1 MRVGFVDT
9 KTRAYAFIEGDD
21 EFDPDAMIL
30 DKDRAAFPY
39 PHGAMV
45 LYSPKLHHGRWELE
59 ECDPD
64 LSQVFGQRHRNPS
77 VWMSGTIHNVFKDY
91 FWIHRDVGDPSVMCL
106 PSVVD
111 GDYKP
116 VPGDKVRFRAGPSE
130 KTYVSHLQAIRVI
143 GPPRPTPTPSIPTP
157 STYMPAEIYGASLQA
172 IRLMGPRIPTPNP
185 SIPTSDTCMPAEIYG
200 ASTTRCAPAVDYTQ
214 RPGASSSIPTQFCVD
229 DAGERVVE
237 GILGAL
243 QRQTEV
249 AGLNWEEEVLA
260 MRRRRSWLW
269 LDRE

>member
-9 KTRAYAFIEGDD
+9 KSRAYAFIEGDD

-30 DKDRAAFPY
+30 DKDRATFPY

-77 VWMSGTIHNVFKDY
+77 VWMSGTIHNVFADY
-91 FWIHRDVGDPSVMCL
+91 FWIRRDVGDPSVMCL

-116 VPGDKVRFRAGPSE
+116 APGDKVRFRAGPSE
-130 KTYVSHLQAIRVI
+130 KTYVPHLQAIRVI
-143 GPPRPTPTPSIPTP
+143 GPAGPTQGPSIPTP
-157 STYMPAEIYGASLQA
+157 AT
-172 IRLMGPRIPTPNP
+172 
-185 SIPTSDTCMPAEIYG
+185 SIPAEIYG
-200 ASTTRCAPAVDYTQ
+200 ASTTRCARAVEDTQ
-214 RPGASSSIPTQFCVD
+214 RQGASSSIPTQLYVD
-229 DAGERVVE
+229 DAGKRVVE

-243 QRQTEV
+243 QRQTEK

-260 MRRRRSWLW
+260 ARLNPTVN
-269 LDRE
+269 DGKV